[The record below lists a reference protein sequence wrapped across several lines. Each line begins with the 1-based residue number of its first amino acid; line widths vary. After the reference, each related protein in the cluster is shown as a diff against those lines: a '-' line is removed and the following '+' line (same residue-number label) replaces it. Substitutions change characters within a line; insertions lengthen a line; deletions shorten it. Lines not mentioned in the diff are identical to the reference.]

1 MNKGSD
7 DAERVRLSYEEL
19 GRPQVDQALTE
30 IKKLEKRAAA
40 QAKAGVK
47 DARSRALKRLLFLA
61 LAGLLSLVLLLGFL
75 HFGRSWISGKLGQ
88 AEKAAGDSS
97 KPPSPGNSKRI

>member
-1 MNKGSD
+1 MSKGSD
-7 DAERVRLSYEEL
+7 DAERVKLSYEEL

-30 IKKLEKRAAA
+30 IRKQEKRAAA

-47 DARSRALKRLLFLA
+47 DARSRALKRILFLA

-75 HFGRSWISGKLGQ
+75 HFGKSWISGKLNQ
-88 AEKAAGDSS
+88 AEKGVRDPA